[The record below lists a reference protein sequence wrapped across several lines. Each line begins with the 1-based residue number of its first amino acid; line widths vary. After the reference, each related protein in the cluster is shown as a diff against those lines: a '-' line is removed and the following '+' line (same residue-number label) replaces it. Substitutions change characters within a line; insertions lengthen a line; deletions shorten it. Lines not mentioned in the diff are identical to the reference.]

1 MKLQYKRSF
10 ALLLAL
16 LLAFSPLSPALAEE
30 NIVSIGSAA
39 QLRDLAAS
47 CVSDTWSRGVRV
59 VLTADIDLTGIDFSP
74 IPVFQGTFDGGGHTI
89 RGLSWAGRGSDMGL
103 FRYLQAEAV
112 VKNLNLEGW
121 MAPGGS
127 KCGVGLLAGRNE
139 GLIESVAVSG
149 TVEGQEDVGGLVGVN
164 TETGV
169 IRSCVSSAQVT
180 GVTRTGGIAGSNHG
194 LIDRCTNRGTVNDSD
209 EPDAEHTGGIAGV
222 NPGSIEGCLNYGQV
236 GYPHAGYNVGGI
248 AGLQDGSI
256 AGCENYGSIRGR
268 KDVGGIVGQ
277 LEPYT
282 VLSYGEAP
290 MQRLDDEL
298 SVLSGLMTRLANQV
312 SDSAGSSAD
321 DLSAINGTLGD
332 LRDTAHG
339 AGTDFNTDTKASADQ
354 IYGAAQ
360 SINTAL
366 GSLLD
371 ELEDFRT
378 KAGSD
383 TDVIL
388 EQLTQLRKGFGSM
401 GDALSWGADAACEA
415 LDSAKERITEGRKTI
430 TTHLD
435 GISDDLSRLEH
446 FLNEALSALSSGD
459 LNGVRDAYDKWD
471 IGSIDPG
478 AHLSAISD
486 ALRDMG
492 TCLNALWEQLDLI
505 LTSASDD
512 AQAART
518 QVNRAAGKLE
528 TAMKQLQ
535 LHTDAFAN
543 TANTSL
549 KTIHTQTDLIEDVL
563 KAYGDTLSGKGQ
575 DRLDKLDGHL
585 TDLGEQIDRLTQG
598 AADANRDLH
607 STALDIIGQLDRVRS
622 SLTGLMDT
630 PEKTVEDLSGEEDY
644 PMGRVVSSRNKG
656 AVAADANV
664 GGIAGTLSPELSLDP
679 EQDLELDSEK
689 LLVDTTAALHAT
701 LRGCVNRGGVTAKT
715 GYAGG
720 ILGRGEVGAVLDCV
734 SIAAVEATDG
744 GQCGGIAGASRTLI
758 RRCAAQSDLTGTDF
772 LGGIAGQGHDIED
785 CVSMARSDSAGEG
798 LGAIAGSADGSVCN
812 NYFLD
817 EGLSGVD
824 SVNYEGKAMPLDLNS
839 FSALELVPEE
849 FLHLTVTFRV
859 DGQEVAVRQVPYA
872 GALHEDQIPPLPERE
887 GQFGAWSEFDASRI
901 TRSLVVDGVYASP
914 VRTISSGGSQPV
926 LLAEGAFSP
935 DAVLTAADHMGD
947 LPGTDLGAEGG
958 AWDYQITDQD
968 LPETVTLRIR
978 AEDPHQSVALL
989 QSGALV
995 PTEAVRDGSYLVF
1008 TAGASGTVVLVNH
1021 PGASPIVIALPCAA
1035 ALAALLTVLVLRRR
1049 RKTAVPSA

>member
-1 MKLQYKRSF
+1 
-10 ALLLAL
+10 
-16 LLAFSPLSPALAEE
+16 
-30 NIVSIGSAA
+30 
-39 QLRDLAAS
+39 
-47 CVSDTWSRGVRV
+47 
-59 VLTADIDLTGIDFSP
+59 
-74 IPVFQGTFDGGGHTI
+74 
-89 RGLSWAGRGSDMGL
+89 
-103 FRYLQAEAV
+103 
-112 VKNLNLEGW
+112 
-121 MAPGGS
+121 
-127 KCGVGLLAGRNE
+127 
-139 GLIESVAVSG
+139 
-149 TVEGQEDVGGLVGVN
+149 
-164 TETGV
+164 
-169 IRSCVSSAQVT
+169 
-180 GVTRTGGIAGSNHG
+180 
-194 LIDRCTNRGTVNDSD
+194 
-209 EPDAEHTGGIAGV
+209 
-222 NPGSIEGCLNYGQV
+222 
-236 GYPHAGYNVGGI
+236 
-248 AGLQDGSI
+248 
-256 AGCENYGSIRGR
+256 
-268 KDVGGIVGQ
+268 
-277 LEPYT
+277 
-282 VLSYGEAP
+282 
-290 MQRLDDEL
+290 
-298 SVLSGLMTRLANQV
+298 
-312 SDSAGSSAD
+312 
-321 DLSAINGTLGD
+321 
-332 LRDTAHG
+332 
-339 AGTDFNTDTKASADQ
+339 
-354 IYGAAQ
+354 
-360 SINTAL
+360 
-366 GSLLD
+366 
-371 ELEDFRT
+371 
-378 KAGSD
+378 
-383 TDVIL
+383 
-388 EQLTQLRKGFGSM
+388 
-401 GDALSWGADAACEA
+401 
-415 LDSAKERITEGRKTI
+415 
-430 TTHLD
+430 
-435 GISDDLSRLEH
+435 
-446 FLNEALSALSSGD
+446 
-459 LNGVRDAYDKWD
+459 
-471 IGSIDPG
+471 
-478 AHLSAISD
+478 
-486 ALRDMG
+486 
-492 TCLNALWEQLDLI
+492 
-505 LTSASDD
+505 
-512 AQAART
+512 
-518 QVNRAAGKLE
+518 
-528 TAMKQLQ
+528 MKQLQ

-622 SLTGLMDT
+622 ALTGLMDT

-679 EQDLELDSEK
+679 EQDLELDGEK

-744 GQCGGIAGASRTLI
+744 RTV
-758 RRCAAQSDLTGTDF
+758 RRHRRGLPDSDPPLCRPERSDGHGFPGRNRGPGTRHRG
-772 LGGIAGQGHDIED
+772 L
-785 CVSMARSDSAGEG
+785 CVHGPAPDSAGEG
-798 LGAIAGSADGSVCN
+798 LGAIAGSAPTGSVCN

-1035 ALAALLTVLVLRRR
+1035 ALAALLTVLGFAPQAQNRRPIRIKCRGPLTPKRQGSSVLLIPPRRR
-1049 RKTAVPSA
+1049 PSRGCTPPPGASAPAAVPGAPAPDRAGSRSLAAAAA